1 MPRLLRLPAG
11 ARVRLQLPQ
20 RLRSDTEAVD
30 DQHVLRRADP
40 RQVPAAVAG
49 DVLPNRTMSSAVPL
63 FLDCD
68 PGIDDALALA
78 YLCCQDA
85 VDVVGN
91 AASGVNVAT
100 EQVVENTRGWL
111 ELADRS

>member
-1 MPRLLRLPAG
+1 MPGLLRLPAG

-30 DQHVLRRADP
+30 DQHVLRRAD
-40 RQVPAAVAG
+40 RHQVPASVRG
-49 DVLPNRTMSSAVPL
+49 DVRHNRTMSSTVPL

-78 YLCCQDA
+78 YLCCQDD
-85 VDVVGN
+85 VDVVGKIGR
-91 AASGVNVAT
+91 ATRRAWGGATRDGVEH
-100 EQVVENTRGWL
+100 EQT
-111 ELADRS
+111 